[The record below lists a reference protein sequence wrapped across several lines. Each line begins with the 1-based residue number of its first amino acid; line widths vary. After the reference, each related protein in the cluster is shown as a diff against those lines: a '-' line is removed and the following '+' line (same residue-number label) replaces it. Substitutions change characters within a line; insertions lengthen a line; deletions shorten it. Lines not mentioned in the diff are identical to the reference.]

1 MRRAKAAV
9 GGAEI
14 GAFLGKWF
22 LTIEK
27 GVMGGRR
34 MEFVATEGRSP
45 IRRHLIRIEALG
57 RRRSRC
63 AFQMDEY
70 EVDLIVGRS
79 MAL

>member
-1 MRRAKAAV
+1 V

-22 LTIEK
+22 LAIEK

-34 MEFVATEGRSP
+34 MEFVATGRAVP

-63 AFQMDEY
+63 AFQMDE
-70 EVDLIVGRS
+70 
-79 MAL
+79 

>member
-1 MRRAKAAV
+1 V

-22 LTIEK
+22 LAIEE

-34 MEFVATEGRSP
+34 MEFVATGRAVP

-57 RRRSRC
+57 RRRSRR
-63 AFQMDEY
+63 AFQMDE
-70 EVDLIVGRS
+70 
-79 MAL
+79 